1 MQSLYVCSRS
11 PVTQQAIAR
20 CFCSSP
26 AFREFGRRQLQ
37 VRAMA
42 SQQAD
47 SFKLLQYEYTPNILE
62 LRGPYREA
70 HLAAAKAMQ
79 VAIAAPAYK

>member
-1 MQSLYVCSRS
+1 
-11 PVTQQAIAR
+11 
-20 CFCSSP
+20 
-26 AFREFGRRQLQ
+26 
-37 VRAMA
+37 MA